1 MAGTLLLSKETNHI
15 YKPHKK
21 SNGYWQQVVFFFFS
35 NLYVMDGTPLTN
47 AENYCKMKTC

>member
-21 SNGYWQQVVFFFFS
+21 SNGYWQQVGFFFFQFVCNGWNTS
-35 NLYVMDGTPLTN
+35 Y
-47 AENYCKMKTC
+47 EC